1 MNYQSPFQGG
11 NVKPPDME
19 NVKKAGRRFAPALIS
34 ILIVVILA
42 ANGIYTVNNGEE
54 AVITRFGRHTSTVTQ
69 PGLQFK
75 IPFMD
80 TAHIV
85 NMEEVRRMEFGFRS
99 TDGGGYR
106 VIREEALMLTGEG
119 ESRSNGLVHAD
130 WVIAYRISNSYNYL
144 FKVQSPEMTLRTITQ
159 AAYRR
164 VAAAYPLDA
173 ILTDQKEDIQRDI
186 RSELQGICNL
196 YEMGINII
204 AVQLQ
209 EASPPDQVREAFLDV
224 TMALEDKQRK
234 SNEAQRYQNEQLPL
248 ARGNA
253 VAMVNE
259 AEGYKE
265 QRVNEAWGAVA
276 RYTAI
281 ETEYRSSP
289 EVMRT
294 RMYLEMIREVMPR
307 VEKVYFLDSSSGN
320 LLEILHLGQ

>member
-1 MNYQSPFQGG
+1 MNYDNPFQG
-11 NVKPPDME
+11 NIKPPDME
-19 NVKKAGRRFAPALIS
+19 KIKKNGRRFLPAVTVILLLI
-34 ILIVVILA
+34 ILA
-42 ANGIYTVNNGEE
+42 ANSIYTVNNGEE
-54 AVITRFGRHTSTVTQ
+54 AVITRFGKYERTVRT

-75 IPFMD
+75 IPFID

-99 TDGGGYR
+99 EGSGYR

-130 WVIAYRISNSYNYL
+130 WVIAYRINNSYNFL
-144 FKVQSPEMTLRTITQ
+144 FKVQNPEMTLRAITQ

-164 VAAAYPLDA
+164 VAASYPLDA

-186 RSELQGICNL
+186 RTELQGICNL

-234 SNEAQRYQNEQLPL
+234 SNEAQRYQNEQLPI

-265 QRVNEAWGAVA
+265 QRVNEAEGVVA
-276 RYTAI
+276 RYKAI
-281 ETEYRSSP
+281 EEEYRSSP
-289 EVMRT
+289 DVMRT
-294 RMYLEMIREVMPR
+294 RMYLEMISEVLPR
-307 VEKVYFLDSSSGN
+307 VEKIYFLDSGSGN